1 MKKYKKLNNQ
11 WKNKIRGLK
20 IGDSVLVDV
29 LVETEERQ
37 QYDGILDE
45 IGDGYIV
52 VNKIIIERKELMN
65 INKIK

>member
-1 MKKYKKLNNQ
+1 MKKQKKLNNQ
-11 WKNKIRGLK
+11 WRNKIKGLK
-20 IGDSVLVDV
+20 IGDNVLVDV

>member
-11 WKNKIRGLK
+11 WRNKIRNLK
-20 IGDSVLVDV
+20 VGDSVLVDV

-37 QYDGILDE
+37 QYEGTLDE

-52 VNKIIIERKELMN
+52 VDKAIIERKELMN
-65 INKIK
+65 INKL

>member
-11 WKNKIRGLK
+11 WQNKIRGLK
-20 IGDSVLVDV
+20 VGDSVLVDV

-37 QYDGILDE
+37 QYEGVLDE

-52 VNKIIIERKELMN
+52 VDGVIIERKELMN
-65 INKIK
+65 INKL

>member
-1 MKKYKKLNNQ
+1 MRKQKKLNNQ
-11 WKNKIRGLK
+11 WRNKIRGLK
-20 IGDSVLVDV
+20 IGDNVLVDV

>member
-1 MKKYKKLNNQ
+1 MKKRKKLNKQ
-11 WKNKIRGLK
+11 WRNKIRGLK
-20 IGDSVLVDV
+20 VGDSVLVDV